1 MSMEKDMDKM
11 IGNMKDKMQNIDWC
25 RDKLNESK
33 LNIINGGKNKMYF
46 NGEAVVHVNVISRTI
61 EVLESFD
68 QAKSQIIDLI
78 IEGLLENK
86 VAKVDDSFDAGNH
99 QVPIEVE
106 AYNEGFNKNK
116 DQTIKYLKG
125 LKGERL

>member
-1 MSMEKDMDKM
+1 
-11 IGNMKDKMQNIDWC
+11 
-25 RDKLNESK
+25 
-33 LNIINGGKNKMYF
+33 MYF